1 MGERTNETFEFNI
14 LNLITINLDI
24 FLNLS
29 PDFSFY
35 SNKGVIGNE
44 NLHGIIP
51 RIVQD
56 IFKHIYS
63 KDSSLEFLIKVS
75 YFEIYMDNIRDLLD
89 GLFIFNFLMY
99 L

>member
-1 MGERTNETFEFNI
+1 MGERTNETFEFNL
-14 LNLITINLDI
+14 LNLISINLGI

-29 PDFSFY
+29 PKFFSIY
-35 SNKGVIGNE
+35 SYKGVIGNE

-63 KDSSLEFLIKVS
+63 KDSSLEFQIKVS
-75 YFEIYMDNIRDLLD
+75 YYEIYMDNIRDLLD
-89 GLFIFNFLMY
+89 GLSI
-99 L
+99 